1 MTGIRQICGKELVR
15 VFKDGKMLFS
25 VFILPVLIMIV
36 VMSLVSNMSK
46 KAEQDVE
53 EHVPVVYVEN
63 MPDEFEGFLRQTE
76 VPCDIRGMED
86 REAVT
91 ERIRNGE
98 ADLWIEFP
106 ENFQDAVENYQ
117 TGDEIVQVKTYYNP
131 SEDYSRAAYDMI
143 STGVLEMYRQA
154 LLAER
159 VEDMQR
165 LTVFTVNTDNPDM
178 VIQDDQKAGGKVL
191 GMMLPYFVTILLF
204 AGAMGIGI
212 DMVAGEKERG
222 TMASLLVSP
231 IKRSSIVL
239 GKVFALMIISGVSS
253 VVYVLAMVIFMP
265 QMLGGAS
272 SEELGINLTLSGQQI
287 GMLAVLL
294 IAIAFLYSAIIVLV
308 SVFAKT
314 VKEASSLVMPMY
326 MLVLILGIMTMF
338 TTEAPKS
345 WFYMI
350 PIYNTSIALQGIL
363 TQEVTF
369 AQYGMALGVTLVLG
383 AVLVGVIA
391 KAFESERTMAI

>member
-1 MTGIRQICGKELVR
+1 MSGIRQICGKELAR
-15 VFKDGKMLFS
+15 VFKDVKMMFS
-25 VFILPVLIMIV
+25 VFFLPVIIMIV
-36 VMSLVSNMSK
+36 VMSLVSNMSM

-53 EHVPVVYVEN
+53 EHAPILYVEN
-63 MPDEFEGFLRQTE
+63 APDEFEGFLKQTGISYSLYL
-76 VPCDIRGMED
+76 VED
-86 REAVT
+86 RETVS
-91 ERIRNGE
+91 ESIRNGD

-106 ENFQDAVENYQ
+106 ENFREAVLNYQ

-159 VEDMQR
+159 VDDMQK
-165 LTVFTVNTDNPDM
+165 LTVFTVNSDNPDM
-178 VIQDDQKAGGKVL
+178 IIQDEQKAGGKVL

-204 AGAMGIGI
+204 AGAMGIGT

-253 VVYVLAMVIFMP
+253 VIYVASMVLCMP

-272 SEELGINLTLSGQQI
+272 GEDLGISLTFSGQQI
-287 GMLAVLL
+287 VMLAMLL
-294 IAIAFLYSAIIVLV
+294 VAIAFLYSAVIVLI

-314 VKEASSLVMPMY
+314 VKEASSYVMPMY
-326 MLVLILGIMTMF
+326 MLVMVLGITTMF
-338 TTEAPKS
+338 TTNTPKD

-350 PIYNTSIALQGIL
+350 PVYNTSLALQGIL
-363 TQEVTF
+363 TQEVTI
-369 AQYGMALGVTLVLG
+369 AQYGMTLGVTLALG

-391 KAFESERTMAI
+391 KAFESEKVMAI